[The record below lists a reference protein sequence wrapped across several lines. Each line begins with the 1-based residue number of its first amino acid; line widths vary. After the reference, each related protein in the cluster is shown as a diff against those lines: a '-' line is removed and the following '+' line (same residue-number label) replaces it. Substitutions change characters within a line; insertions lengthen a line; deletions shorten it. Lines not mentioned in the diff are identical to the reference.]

1 MFRLTKNDL
10 LILRHIVCAEIG
22 CIAHLTHAS
31 GYGESLQHLRK
42 LRHVNTSIKSRIS
55 SLPTREETG

>member
-22 CIAHLTHAS
+22 CIAHLAHVS
-31 GYGESLQHLRK
+31 SYGGAIQHLRK
-42 LRHVNTSIKSRIS
+42 PRHVNPSIKSRIS